1 MIRDDAPSTDQL
13 PMLDYAYTHE
23 ETQATTGYFSCVP
36 PSDLDFAAAL
46 ARLEAA
52 PMDDFLHQ
60 HLLRLLSA
68 EKTEELARLA
78 ATCYDA
84 ANDAFTRP
92 VLAALLLE
100 CGILLPR
107 HAQACAGFPADAGS
121 RLAHASPALYLRAA
135 SQPDAEASAAWSEL
149 FRGNICEHHALPRP
163 SEAGIAPLFPD
174 EEIEEA
180 AMAMA
185 AHAGSMTA
193 QHARLRADPT
203 PAWERPPAQKTFLCA
218 LDALMES
225 GTIAGPEMRHEAS
238 LSPIALLRSWLVD
251 IEVCSGAVRHRLR
264 GQATAYGRGMSL
276 AAARASYAMEIVER
290 ASAYVSVGPAGVDA
304 KGQAGQVV
312 GRKHAMPLYKARF
325 SELQAQGREALDPNL
340 LPVEAPYMD
349 APLHWLTAVG
359 ADGSPVLV
367 PAQAVFLFC
376 NLDEPALFLAGGS
389 TGLASGNT
397 LDEARQAALT
407 EIFERDAEATTPFSR
422 LRCFRLKSR
431 DERIQSLLD
440 DYAACGISVQFQDIT
455 TEFGLP
461 VYQCFVMGRDGSI
474 ARATGA
480 NLNGQR
486 AALAALTETPWPYS
500 TSQSTRPRP
509 SGPGLAGLPV
519 RFLEDLPDYSLASP
533 ADNCRLLE
541 AVLADHG
548 RTPLYVDISRKDF
561 DLPVVRA
568 IVPGL
573 ALTGEWD
580 RFSRPGKRLFAR
592 YTGLFA

>member
-1 MIRDDAPSTDQL
+1 MIRDDSPSTDQL
-13 PMLDYAYTHE
+13 PILNYAYTHE
-23 ETQATTGYFSCVP
+23 QTEATTGYFSCVP

-78 ATCYDA
+78 GTCYDA
-84 ANDAFTRP
+84 VNDAFIKP

-100 CGILLPR
+100 CGILLPQ

-135 SQPDAEASAAWSEL
+135 SQPDAQASAAWSEL
-149 FRGNICEHHALPRP
+149 FRGNICEHHALPHP
-163 SEAGIAPLFPD
+163 SETGIAPLFPD
-174 EEIEEA
+174 EEIKKTA
-180 AMAMA
+180 LAMA
-185 AHAGSMTA
+185 AHADSMAA
-193 QHARLRADPT
+193 QHARLRADPA
-203 PAWERPPAQKTFLCA
+203 PAWERPPAQKTFLSA

-238 LSPIALLRSWLVD
+238 LSPIALLRSWQVD

-290 ASAYVSVGPAGVDA
+290 ASAYVSVGPAMAGA
-304 KGQAGQVV
+304 KGEAGQVL

-325 SELQAQGREALDPNL
+325 SELQAQGRAALDPNF

-359 ADGSPVLV
+359 GDGRPVLV

-397 LDEARQAALT
+397 VDEARQAALT

-422 LRCFRLKSR
+422 SRCFRLKSR
-431 DERIQSLLD
+431 DDRIQSLLD

-461 VYQCFVMGRDGSI
+461 AYQCFVMGRDGGI

-541 AVLADHG
+541 AVLVDHG
-548 RTPLYVDISRKDF
+548 RGPLYVDISRKDF

-592 YTGLFA
+592 YAGLFT

>member
-1 MIRDDAPSTDQL
+1 MIRDDAPSTDHL
-13 PMLDYAYTHE
+13 PILDYAYTHE

-46 ARLEAA
+46 TRLEAA

-107 HAQACAGFPADAGS
+107 HAQACDDFPADAGI

-149 FRGNICEHHALPRP
+149 FCTNICEHHALPRP
-163 SEAGIAPLFPD
+163 SEAGIVPLFPD
-174 EEIEEA
+174 EDIEEA

-193 QHARLRADPT
+193 QHARLRADPA
-203 PAWERPPAQKTFLCA
+203 PAWERPAAQKTFLRA

-238 LSPIALLRSWLVD
+238 LSPIALLRPWQVD
-251 IEVCSGAVRHRLR
+251 IEVRSGAVRHRLR

-290 ASAYVSVGPAGVDA
+290 ASAYVSVGPDGADA

-325 SELQAQGREALDPNL
+325 SELQAQGRAALDPNL

-359 ADGSPVLV
+359 ADGRPVLV